1 MKNKIL
7 RLISS
12 VLILLLLCITTT
24 GATYTEAD
32 DDKSWHVTEKV
43 YFGDNYTGFKYQ
55 VIPGTDNWP
64 YGDHWKMVEMCQI
77 PIEECKSMSTNQLL
91 DTVVAYPLM
100 GDIMAYDD
108 WKTGFEVIKSSFNG
122 LSELLTREDLDS
134 ALKDKEKS
142 IRDSRDEFNKE
153 NPVSVTKKE
162 TFIPANNDVDYR
174 RMRYTQE
181 SSALM
186 YISLYTDNSFAT
198 EEVQSRSYPEY
209 FITHREKGVDEK
221 PRTWA

>member
-1 MKNKIL
+1 
-7 RLISS
+7 
-12 VLILLLLCITTT
+12 
-24 GATYTEAD
+24 
-32 DDKSWHVTEKV
+32 
-43 YFGDNYTGFKYQ
+43 
-55 VIPGTDNWP
+55 
-64 YGDHWKMVEMCQI
+64 MVEMCQI

-186 YISLYTDNSFAT
+186 YISLYTGNSFAT

-209 FITHREKGVDEK
+209 FYFNR
-221 PRTWA
+221 W